1 MTIQAIHPILEAL
14 GWALLH
20 FIWQGALLALLL
32 LVFQTLARRSS
43 AELRYAAGCI
53 AMSLM
58 VAVFAATVFQHF
70 PTAPTPVIRNPLTAR
85 LPMNPAPAGRPALA
99 SPPPIGPLTT
109 GPPDWIA
116 CLWLLGVATLSAYTA
131 MGLARVQRLKHQA
144 VEPLCVQSFA
154 SLQRRLGVSRVV
166 RLYTSA
172 LAEAP
177 AVIGWLRPYILL
189 PVTALTGLSESQ
201 LRAILAHEL
210 AHIRRRDYLVN
221 LLQTAVE
228 TLLFYHPAVWWV
240 GRQIR
245 QEREHCCDDIAVS
258 VCGDPVEYASALAQ
272 MEEIRTRIPESTL
285 PEPALA
291 ATGGD
296 LLSRI
301 RRLLGEQDHASRSL
315 GTIAATALALLIA
328 AAPALVSQQPPA
340 FEVASI
346 KPNHSGDPNRLIRPS
361 AGGVSVSNMYLQDL
375 MVFAYQVR
383 DFQISGGPGWLTV
396 DQFDIEAKAQ
406 GNASLDQTRLMM
418 QSLLADR
425 FKLAV
430 HREIKELPIF
440 ELTLAK
446 GGFKVQPMKDGSCI
460 PRDPKNPTRGVAPGK
475 TRMDYC
481 GYGGLGQ
488 GTLELASATMSEL
501 ATFLSAATRR
511 TVVDKTGI
519 AGQYRLRLTFVP
531 DETAPA
537 ATDGPSIFTALPEQL
552 GLKLDSAKGPVEVLV
567 IDHAEKPSEN

>member
-1 MTIQAIHPILEAL
+1 MKPGDAPPVLAPSLPIR
-14 GWALLH
+14 G
-20 FIWQGALLALLL
+20 
-32 LVFQTLARRSS
+32 
-43 AELRYAAGCI
+43 
-53 AMSLM
+53 
-58 VAVFAATVFQHF
+58 
-70 PTAPTPVIRNPLTAR
+70 
-85 LPMNPAPAGRPALA
+85 LP
-99 SPPPIGPLTT
+99 T

-116 CLWLLGVATLSAYTA
+116 CLWLLGVFALSAYTA
-131 MGLARVQRLKHQA
+131 IGLARVQRLKRQG
-144 VEPLCVQSFA
+144 
-154 SLQRRLGVSRVV
+154 LQPVDAAWIQTLENVSRRLGVTRLV

-172 LAEAP
+172 LAETP
-177 AVIGWLRPYILL
+177 SVIGWLRPYILL

-210 AHIRRRDYLVN
+210 AHIRRHDYLVN

-245 QEREHCCDDIAVS
+245 QEREHCCDDIAVA
-258 VCGDPVEYASALAQ
+258 VCGNAFEYAGALAG
-272 MEEIRTRIPESTL
+272 MEEIRARILGPTL

-301 RRLLGEQDHASRSL
+301 RRLLGEQDHASQSL
-315 GTIAATALALLIA
+315 GSILAVALMLLIA
-328 AAPALVSQQPPA
+328 AAPALVSQQQAA
-340 FEVASI
+340 FDVASV

-361 AGGVSVSNMYLQDL
+361 GGGVSVSNMYLQDL

-383 DFQISGGPGWLTV
+383 DFQISGGPGWLST
-396 DQFDIEAKAQ
+396 DHFDIEAKAP
-406 GNASLDQTRLMM
+406 GNVNPDQTKLMM

-425 FKLAV
+425 FKLAL

-440 ELTLAK
+440 DLALAK
-446 GGFKVQPMKDGSCI
+446 GGLKVQPMKDGSCI
-460 PRDPKNPTRGVAPGK
+460 ARDPKDPARGVAPGK

-481 GYGGLGQ
+481 GYGGLGN
-488 GTLELASATMSEL
+488 GTLELASATMPEL

-519 AGQYRLRLTFVP
+519 AGQFRFQLTFVP

-537 ATDGPSIFTALPEQL
+537 GADGPSIFTALQEQL
-552 GLKLDSAKGPVEVLV
+552 GLKLDPAKGPVEVLV
-567 IDHAEKPSEN
+567 IDHAEKPAEN